1 MTISARIS
9 VWLCA
14 TFALFCLG
22 YALTGLISLDTL
34 ADEAEREAS
43 RGYVGFWLFLS
54 AVAAVFGVLSWM
66 ISKGRFGE
74 VE

>member
-1 MTISARIS
+1 MFISARIS
-9 VWLCA
+9 IWLCA
-14 TFALFCLG
+14 VFAVFCLG
-22 YALTGLISLDTL
+22 YALTGLAALDTL

-54 AVAAVFGVLSWM
+54 AVATLFGVLSWM
-66 ISKGRFGE
+66 ISKGKFGD